1 MTEQSQPVRLDKW
14 LWAARFFKTRSL
26 ARQAITAGR
35 VRSQGQRTKPSR
47 LAQVGDVLTI
57 RRGHDQLEVIVQAL
71 SAQRRGAPEA
81 RLLYT
86 ETEHSVAR
94 REEAARRRQQLRL
107 AGATAPARRRDETT
121 RRQLPR

>member
-47 LAQVGDVLTI
+47 PAQVGDVLTI

-81 RLLYT
+81 DRKSTRLNSS
-86 ETEHSVAR
+86 HVAISY
-94 REEAARRRQQLRL
+94 AVFCLKKKKKTKYNYDRL
-107 AGATAPARRRDETT
+107 KDTQAPSK
-121 RRQLPR
+121 